1 MKNKKA
7 KKTYPSTKKN
17 SNAKIAVTV
26 LLVIVLLAGAIVGTL
41 AAISD
46 GFTKPVDEWF
56 SDKATVTPGGDQTG
70 DDQGDQTTPGDDQ
83 GDQTTPGYDQGDQT
97 VCKHVFDHGVCVEC
111 GALVSDVIP
120 MATKVISP
128 DEECTVN
135 YWTQDYQLIKT
146 EKARGGDNFVGM
158 EGYENYFFLSSNE
171 LTVNSYDGVENGS
184 VLVNG
189 EFFDISTFGG
199 SSFCSLYP
207 TFDNSLG
214 KNAIKLLSGESFSVR
229 YNGKLLCGYESSSV
243 NPIFPEFYDIFEFN
257 ERPYVFLNEGD
268 ELELLSFNYGG
279 INFSMDGFC
288 FNAFQSGYEISYGLD
303 TVNVIVIG
311 YEFA

>member
-7 KKTYPSTKKN
+7 KKTYSSTKKN

-26 LLVIVLLAGAIVGTL
+26 FLVFVLLCGAVVGTI

-46 GFTKPVDEWF
+46 GFSKPVEEWF
-56 SDKATVTPGGDQTG
+56 SDKATVTPGDNQGDQTG

-83 GDQTTPGYDQGDQT
+83 GDQTGDETET

-146 EKARGGDNFVGM
+146 EKARGGDNFVGL

-171 LTVNSYDGVENGS
+171 LNVNSYDGVENGN

-189 EFFDISTFGG
+189 EFFDISAYVG
-199 SSFCSLYP
+199 SSLCSFYP
-207 TFDNSLG
+207 VFDNSSD
-214 KNAIKLLSGESFSVR
+214 KNSIKLLAGDSFTIR
-229 YNGKLLCGYESSSV
+229 YNGKLLGGNKSASV
-243 NPIFPEFYDIFEFN
+243 NPIFPEFHDIFEFN

-279 INFSMDGFC
+279 IYFSMDGFC

-311 YEFA
+311 YEFS

>member
-7 KKTYPSTKKN
+7 KKTYSSTKKQT
-17 SNAKIAVTV
+17 SNAKIALTV
-26 LLVIVLLAGAIVGTL
+26 LLVIVILCGAAIFGTL

-46 GFTKPVDEWF
+46 GFTKPVEEWF
-56 SDKATVTPGGDQTG
+56 SDKAPTVTPGGDQGDQTG
-70 DDQGDQTTPGDDQ
+70 DDQGDQTGGDQ
-83 GDQTTPGYDQGDQT
+83 GDQTGDET
-97 VCKHVFDHGVCVEC
+97 VCKHIFDHGVCVDC
-111 GALVSDVIP
+111 GDRVADVIP

-146 EKARGGDNFVGM
+146 EKALGGDYFVEL

-171 LTVNSYDGVENGS
+171 LTVNSYDGVENVS

-189 EFFDISTFGG
+189 EFFDISDYVG
-199 SSFCSLYP
+199 SSFCSFYP

-214 KNAIKLLSGESFSVR
+214 KNAIKLLAGESFTVR
-229 YNGKLLCGYESSSV
+229 YNGKLLGGHKSSSV
-243 NPIFPEFYDIFEFN
+243 NPIFPEFHDIFEFN
-257 ERPYVFLNEGD
+257 ARPYIFLNEGD

-279 INFSMDGFC
+279 IYFSADGFC

-311 YEFA
+311 YEFS

>member
-7 KKTYPSTKKN
+7 KKTYTSTKKKT

-26 LLVIVLLAGAIVGTL
+26 LLVFVLLAGAIVGTL

-56 SDKATVTPGGDQTG
+56 SDKATVTPGGNDQG
-70 DDQGDQTTPGDDQ
+70 DQITPGGNDQGDQTGDE
-83 GDQTTPGYDQGDQT
+83 T
-97 VCKHVFDHGVCVEC
+97 VCKHVFDHGVCTNC
-111 GALVSDVIP
+111 GKRVAEVIP

-146 EKARGGDNFVGM
+146 EKALGGDTFVGL
-158 EGYENYFFLSSNE
+158 EEYKNYFFLSSNE
-171 LTVNSYDGVENGS
+171 LTVNSYDGVNGS

-189 EFFDISTFGG
+189 EFFDISDYVG
-199 SSFCSLYP
+199 SSFCSFYP

-214 KNAIKLLSGESFSVR
+214 KNAIKLLAGDSFTVR
-229 YNGKLLCGYESSSV
+229 YNGKLLGGNKSASV
-243 NPIFPEFYDIFEFN
+243 NPIFPEFHDIFELN

-268 ELELLSFNYGG
+268 ELELLSLNYGG
-279 INFSMDGFC
+279 IYFSMDGFC

>member
-7 KKTYPSTKKN
+7 KKTYSSTKKKT

-26 LLVIVLLAGAIVGTL
+26 FLVFVLLCGAVVGTI

-46 GFTKPVDEWF
+46 GFTKPVEDWF
-56 SDKATVTPGGDQTG
+56 SDKATVTPSGDQGDQTG
-70 DDQGDQTTPGDDQ
+70 DDQGDQTGDE
-83 GDQTTPGYDQGDQT
+83 T
-97 VCKHVFDHGVCVEC
+97 VCKHIFDHGVCTNC
-111 GALVSDVIP
+111 GKRVAEVIP
-120 MATKVISP
+120 LATRVVSP
-128 DEECTVN
+128 DEECTIN

-146 EKARGGDNFVGM
+146 EKALGGDNFVEL

-171 LTVNSYDGVENGS
+171 LTVNSYDGVENVS

-189 EFFDISTFGG
+189 EFFDISAYVG
-199 SSFCSLYP
+199 SSFCSFYP

-214 KNAIKLLSGESFSVR
+214 SKNAIKLLAGESFTVR
-229 YNGKLLCGYESSSV
+229 YNGKLLGGHKSSSV

-268 ELELLSFNYGG
+268 RLELLSFNYGG
-279 INFSMDGFC
+279 INFSADGFC

-311 YEFA
+311 YEFE

>member
-7 KKTYPSTKKN
+7 KKTYPSTKKK

-26 LLVIVLLAGAIVGTL
+26 LLVFVLLCGAIVGTL

-46 GFTKPVDEWF
+46 GFTKPVEEWF
-56 SDKATVTPGGDQTG
+56 SDKAIVTPGGDQGDQTG
-70 DDQGDQTTPGDDQ
+70 SDQGDQTTPG
-83 GDQTTPGYDQGDQT
+83 GNDQGDQT
-97 VCKHVFDHGVCVEC
+97 VCKHVFVHGVCVDC
-111 GALVSDVIP
+111 GDRVADVIP

-146 EKARGGDNFVGM
+146 EKALGGDSFVGL

-189 EFFDISTFGG
+189 EFFDISDYVG
-199 SSFCSLYP
+199 SSFCSFYP

-214 KNAIKLLSGESFSVR
+214 KNAIKLLAGDSFTVR
-229 YNGKLLCGYESSSV
+229 YNGKLLGGHESASV
-243 NPIFPEFYDIFEFN
+243 NPIFPEFHDIFEFN
-257 ERPYVFLNEGD
+257 ARPYIFLNLGD

-279 INFSMDGFC
+279 INFSADGFC

-311 YEFA
+311 YEFE

>member
-7 KKTYPSTKKN
+7 KKTYPSTKKK

-26 LLVIVLLAGAIVGTL
+26 LLVFVLICGAIVGTL

-56 SDKATVTPGGDQTG
+56 SDKATTVTPGDDQGDQTG
-70 DDQGDQTTPGDDQ
+70 DDQGDQTGDE
-83 GDQTTPGYDQGDQT
+83 T
-97 VCKHVFDHGVCVEC
+97 VCKHIFDHGVCVEC
-111 GALVSDVIP
+111 GDRVADVIP

-146 EKARGGDNFVGM
+146 EKALGGDNFVGL

-184 VLVNG
+184 VLING
-189 EFFDISTFGG
+189 EFFDISTYVR
-199 SSFCSLYP
+199 SSLCSLYP

-214 KNAIKLLSGESFSVR
+214 KNAIKLLAGDSFTIR
-229 YNGKLLCGYESSSV
+229 YNGKLLGGHKSSSV
-243 NPIFPEFYDIFEFN
+243 NPIFPEFHDIFEFN

-279 INFSMDGFC
+279 INFSADGFC

-311 YEFA
+311 YEFE

>member
-7 KKTYPSTKKN
+7 KKTYSSTKKKT

-26 LLVIVLLAGAIVGTL
+26 FLVFVLLCGAVVGTI

-46 GFTKPVDEWF
+46 GFTKPVEEWF
-56 SDKATVTPGGDQTG
+56 SDKATVTPGDDQGDQTG
-70 DDQGDQTTPGDDQ
+70 DDQGDQTGGDQ
-83 GDQTTPGYDQGDQT
+83 GDQTGDET
-97 VCKHVFDHGVCVEC
+97 VCKHIFDHGVCVEC

-135 YWTQDYQLIKT
+135 YWTQDYQLIESKT
-146 EKARGGDNFVGM
+146 VKGGDTFVGL
-158 EGYENYFFLSSNE
+158 EGYKNYFFLSSNE

-229 YNGKLLCGYESSSV
+229 YNGKLLCGHKSSSV

-311 YEFA
+311 YEFE

>member
-17 SNAKIAVTV
+17 SNAKIALTV
-26 LLVIVLLAGAIVGTL
+26 FLVFVLLAGAIVGTI

-56 SDKATVTPGGDQTG
+56 SDKATVTPG

-83 GDQTTPGYDQGDQT
+83 GDQTTPGGNDQGDQT

-146 EKARGGDNFVGM
+146 EKALGGDTFVGM
-158 EGYENYFFLSSNE
+158 EGYENYLFLSSNE
-171 LTVNSYDGVENGS
+171 LNVNSYDGVENGS

-189 EFFDISTFGG
+189 EFFDISAYVG
-199 SSFCSLYP
+199 SSFCSFYP
-207 TFDNSLG
+207 VFDNSSD
-214 KNAIKLLSGESFSVR
+214 KNSIKLLAGESFTVR
-229 YNGKLLCGYESSSV
+229 YNGKLLCGDKSAFV
-243 NPIFPEFYDIFEFN
+243 NPIFPEFHDIFEFN
-257 ERPYVFLNEGD
+257 EHPYVFLNEGD

-279 INFSMDGFC
+279 IYFSADGFC

-311 YEFA
+311 YEFE

>member
-7 KKTYPSTKKN
+7 KKTYPSTKKK

-26 LLVIVLLAGAIVGTL
+26 LLVFVLICGAIVGTL

-46 GFTKPVDEWF
+46 GFTKPVEEWF
-56 SDKATVTPGGDQTG
+56 SDKATV
-70 DDQGDQTTPGDDQ
+70 TPGDDQ
-83 GDQTTPGYDQGDQT
+83 GDQTTPGGNDQGDQT
-97 VCKHVFDHGVCVEC
+97 GDETICEHVFEYGICTEC
-111 GALVSDVIP
+111 GKRVSDVIP

-146 EKARGGDNFVGM
+146 EKALGGDNFVGL
-158 EGYENYFFLSSNE
+158 EGYENYFFLSSNK
-171 LTVNSYDGVENGS
+171 LNVNSYDGVENGS

-189 EFFDISTFGG
+189 EFFDISAYVG

-207 TFDNSLG
+207 VFDNSSD
-214 KNAIKLLSGESFSVR
+214 KNSIKLLAGESFTVR
-229 YNGKLLCGYESSSV
+229 HNGKLLCGDKSSSV
-243 NPIFPEFYDIFEFN
+243 NPIFPEFHDIFEFN

-279 INFSMDGFC
+279 INFSADGFC

-311 YEFA
+311 YEFE

>member
-7 KKTYPSTKKN
+7 KKTYSSTKKKT

-26 LLVIVLLAGAIVGTL
+26 FLVFVLLCGAVVGTI

-46 GFTKPVDEWF
+46 GFTKPIEEWF
-56 SDKATVTPGGDQTG
+56 SDNATVTPGDDQGDQTG
-70 DDQGDQTTPGDDQ
+70 DDQGDQTGDE
-83 GDQTTPGYDQGDQT
+83 T
-97 VCKHVFDHGVCVEC
+97 VCKHIFDHGVCVEC
-111 GALVSDVIP
+111 GDRVADVIP

-146 EKARGGDNFVGM
+146 EKALGGDYFVGL
-158 EGYENYFFLSSNE
+158 EGYENYFFLSSNA
-171 LTVNSYDGVENGS
+171 LNVNSYDGVENGS

-189 EFFDISTFGG
+189 EFFDISDYVG
-199 SSFCSLYP
+199 SSFCSFYP
-207 TFDNSLG
+207 VFDNSSD
-214 KNAIKLLSGESFSVR
+214 KNSIKLLSGESFSVR
-229 YNGKLLCGYESSSV
+229 YNGKLLGGHKSSSV
-243 NPIFPEFYDIFEFN
+243 NPIFPEFHDIFEFN

-279 INFSMDGFC
+279 IYFSADGFC

-311 YEFA
+311 YEFE

>member
-7 KKTYPSTKKN
+7 KKTYPSTKKKT
-17 SNAKIAVTV
+17 SNAKIALTV
-26 LLVIVLLAGAIVGTL
+26 LLVIVILCGAAIFGTL

-46 GFTKPVDEWF
+46 GFTKPVEEWF
-56 SDKATVTPGGDQTG
+56 SDKATVTPGDDQGDQTG
-70 DDQGDQTTPGDDQ
+70 DDQGDQTGDE
-83 GDQTTPGYDQGDQT
+83 T
-97 VCKHVFDHGVCVEC
+97 VCKHIFDHGVCVEC
-111 GALVSDVIP
+111 GDRVADVIP

-146 EKARGGDNFVGM
+146 EKALGGDNFVGL

-189 EFFDISTFGG
+189 EFFDISAYVG
-199 SSFCSLYP
+199 SSFCSFYP

-214 KNAIKLLSGESFSVR
+214 KNAIKLLAGDSFTVR
-229 YNGKLLCGYESSSV
+229 YNGKLLGGHESASV
-243 NPIFPEFYDIFEFN
+243 NPIFPEFHDIFEFN
-257 ERPYVFLNEGD
+257 ARPYIFLNLGD

-279 INFSMDGFC
+279 INFSADGFC

-311 YEFA
+311 YEFE

>member
-7 KKTYPSTKKN
+7 KKTYSSTKKKT

-26 LLVIVLLAGAIVGTL
+26 FLVFVLLCGAVVGTI

-46 GFTKPVDEWF
+46 GFTKPVEDWF
-56 SDKATVTPGGDQTG
+56 SDKATVTPSGDQGDQTG
-70 DDQGDQTTPGDDQ
+70 DDQGDQTGDE
-83 GDQTTPGYDQGDQT
+83 TI
-97 VCKHVFDHGVCVEC
+97 CEHVFDHGVCVEC
-111 GALVSDVIP
+111 GDRVADVIP

-146 EKARGGDNFVGM
+146 EKALGGDNFVGL

-184 VLVNG
+184 VLING
-189 EFFDISTFGG
+189 EFFDISTYVR
-199 SSFCSLYP
+199 SSLCSLYP

-214 KNAIKLLSGESFSVR
+214 KNAIKLLAGDSFTVR
-229 YNGKLLCGYESSSV
+229 YNGKLLGGHKSSSV

-257 ERPYVFLNEGD
+257 ERPYIFLNEGD

-279 INFSMDGFC
+279 INFSADGFC

-311 YEFA
+311 YEFE

>member
-7 KKTYPSTKKN
+7 KKTYSSTKKKT

-26 LLVIVLLAGAIVGTL
+26 FLVFVLLCGAVVGTI

-46 GFTKPVDEWF
+46 GFTKPVEDWF
-56 SDKATVTPGGDQTG
+56 SDKATVTPGGDQGDQTG
-70 DDQGDQTTPGDDQ
+70 DDQGDQTGDE
-83 GDQTTPGYDQGDQT
+83 T
-97 VCKHVFDHGVCVEC
+97 VCKHIFDHGVCTNC
-111 GALVSDVIP
+111 GKRVAEVIP
-120 MATKVISP
+120 LATRVVSP
-128 DEECTVN
+128 DEECTIN

-146 EKARGGDNFVGM
+146 EKALGGDNFVEL

-189 EFFDISTFGG
+189 EFFDISAYVG

-214 KNAIKLLSGESFSVR
+214 SKNAIKLLAGESFTVR
-229 YNGKLLCGYESSSV
+229 YNGKLLGGHKSSSV

-268 ELELLSFNYGG
+268 RLELLSFNYGG
-279 INFSMDGFC
+279 INFSADGFC

-311 YEFA
+311 YEFE

>member
-7 KKTYPSTKKN
+7 KKTYSSTKKKTL
-17 SNAKIAVTV
+17 NAKIAVTV

-46 GFTKPVDEWF
+46 GFTKPVEEWF
-56 SDKATVTPGGDQTG
+56 SDKATVTPGGDQGDQTG
-70 DDQGDQTTPGDDQ
+70 DDQGDQTGDA
-83 GDQTTPGYDQGDQT
+83 GDEI
-97 VCKHVFDHGVCVEC
+97 VCKHVFDHGVCVDC
-111 GALVSDVIP
+111 GALVAEVIP
-120 MATKVISP
+120 LASRVVSP

-158 EGYENYFFLSSNE
+158 EGYENYFFLSSNA
-171 LTVNSYDGVENGS
+171 LNVNSYDGVENGS

-189 EFFDISTFGG
+189 EFFDISDYVG
-199 SSFCSLYP
+199 SSLCSFYP

-229 YNGKLLCGYESSSV
+229 YNGKLLGGHKSSSV
-243 NPIFPEFYDIFEFN
+243 NPIFPEFHDIFEFN
-257 ERPYVFLNEGD
+257 AHPYILLNEGD

-311 YEFA
+311 YEFE

>member
-7 KKTYPSTKKN
+7 KKTYSSTKKQT
-17 SNAKIAVTV
+17 SNAKIALTV
-26 LLVIVLLAGAIVGTL
+26 LLVIVILCGAAIFGTL

-46 GFTKPVDEWF
+46 GFTKPVEEWF
-56 SDKATVTPGGDQTG
+56 SDKAPTVTPGGDQGDQTG
-70 DDQGDQTTPGDDQ
+70 DDQGDQTGGDQ
-83 GDQTTPGYDQGDQT
+83 GDQTGDET
-97 VCKHVFDHGVCVEC
+97 VCKHIFDHGVCVDC
-111 GALVSDVIP
+111 GDRVADVIP

-146 EKARGGDNFVGM
+146 EKALGGDYFVEL

-171 LTVNSYDGVENGS
+171 LTVNSYDGVENVS

-189 EFFDISTFGG
+189 EFFDISDYVG
-199 SSFCSLYP
+199 SSFCSFYP

-214 KNAIKLLSGESFSVR
+214 KNAIKLLAGESFTVR
-229 YNGKLLCGYESSSV
+229 YNGKLLGGHKSSSV
-243 NPIFPEFYDIFEFN
+243 NPIFPEFHDIFEFN
-257 ERPYVFLNEGD
+257 ARPYIFLNEGD

-279 INFSMDGFC
+279 INFSADGFC

-311 YEFA
+311 YEFE

>member
-7 KKTYPSTKKN
+7 KKTYSSTKKKT

-26 LLVIVLLAGAIVGTL
+26 FLVFVLLCGAVVGTI

-46 GFTKPVDEWF
+46 GFTKPIEEWF
-56 SDKATVTPGGDQTG
+56 SDNATVTPGDDQGDQTG
-70 DDQGDQTTPGDDQ
+70 DDQGDQTGDDQ
-83 GDQTTPGYDQGDQT
+83 GDQTGDET
-97 VCKHVFDHGVCVEC
+97 VCKHIFDHGVCVEC
-111 GALVSDVIP
+111 GDRVADVIP

-146 EKARGGDNFVGM
+146 EKALGGDNFVGL
-158 EGYENYFFLSSNE
+158 EGYENYFFLSSSE

-189 EFFDISTFGG
+189 EFFDISAYVG
-199 SSFCSLYP
+199 SSFCSFYP
-207 TFDNSLG
+207 VFDNSSD
-214 KNAIKLLSGESFSVR
+214 KNSIKLLAGESFTVR
-229 YNGKLLCGYESSSV
+229 YNGKLLGGDKSSSV
-243 NPIFPEFYDIFEFN
+243 NPIFPEFHDIFEFN

-279 INFSMDGFC
+279 IYFSADGFC

-303 TVNVIVIG
+303 TVNVIVIDS
-311 YEFA
+311 EFD

>member
-1 MKNKKA
+1 MKNEFQKHKKSDSVKWGIA
-7 KKTYPSTKKN
+7 FTLIAILLIMAALGIMQLFTDIKPSDWFTDNKEEKP
-17 SNAKIAVTV
+17 IAEEPT
-26 LLVIVLLAGAIVGTL
+26 AC
-41 AAISD
+41 
-46 GFTKPVDEWF
+46 E
-56 SDKATVTPGGDQTG
+56 
-70 DDQGDQTTPGDDQ
+70 
-83 GDQTTPGYDQGDQT
+83 
-97 VCKHVFDHGVCVEC
+97 HVFDHGVCVDC
-111 GALVSDVIP
+111 GTLVSDVIP

-146 EKARGGDNFVGM
+146 EKARGGDNFVGL

-189 EFFDISTFGG
+189 EFFDISAYVG
-199 SSFCSLYP
+199 SSFCSFYP

-214 KNAIKLLSGESFSVR
+214 KNAIKLLAGDSFTVR
-229 YNGKLLCGYESSSV
+229 YNGKLLGGNKSASV
-243 NPIFPEFYDIFEFN
+243 NPIFPEFHDIFEFN

-268 ELELLSFNYGG
+268 ELELLLFNYGG
-279 INFSMDGFC
+279 IYFSMDGFC

-311 YEFA
+311 YEEDPTPEHDNDSEVARR